1 MRALDGE
8 MLPLMVFALI
18 FGFAISRAPAADGER
33 NILIR
38 VFDQVFDACMRIVG
52 WAMVIAPLAVFAI
65 VFNTARTFGTDVFA
79 GVLLYV
85 ATVVAGLLVQQFVV
99 YSVMLRLA
107 ARRSPLEFFRD
118 CREVLLYAFST
129 ASSNATLPVSI
140 KAAETKLRLS
150 PRVARFVLTVGSTAN
165 QNGTALFEGVTILF
179 LAQAYGLDLT
189 VGQQVRVMVMSIV
202 AGIGTAGVPGGS
214 LPMVLIVA
222 QSVGVPA
229 EGMGLILGVDRF
241 LDMCRTAVNV
251 SGDLVIAA
259 LVDRPQRLTHVGPP
273 LWGAIP
279 ARPDVDTVADDHP
292 HRFRP
297 LAIQFHRHRPSLLV
311 VHLDLHA
318 SVEQV
323 HVAEEVGDKR
333 RCRVLDHL
341 AGRRILLDL
350 PLVHHH
356 DPIGQLEGF
365 LLVVRD
371 KDAGE
376 MNLLMQPAQPATQLL
391 PHLGVKRAER
401 LVEEQHFRLDRE
413 RTGQRHPLTLAAGEL
428 RRIAIA
434 KVVELD
440 ETEQLMDAALDLVL
454 GGTLVTRSHPKP
466 EGDVL
471 EDRHVPK
478 QRVMLEDKTHTAMP
492 RILPGGVVAVE
503 EHGAD
508 IRCFEAGDHPQQRRL
523 A

>member
-1 MRALDGE
+1 VKPHTKLLLALVAGFAAGAIAHAYGDSATVDFVGTQLLRPIGQIFLRTIFMTVVPMVFAALVVGVYELGREHGLGGVAARTLLFTLLLSAASVTIGVVLVNIVRPGANLPLSSAQTTAAAVQTLETNAAAAKPVSEVLVELIPRNPLDSAVRALDGE

-259 LVDRPQRLTHVGPP
+259 LVDR
-273 LWGAIP
+273 
-279 ARPDVDTVADDHP
+279 HP
-292 HRFRP
+292 
-297 LAIQFHRHRPSLLV
+297 
-311 VHLDLHA
+311 
-318 SVEQV
+318 
-323 HVAEEVGDKR
+323 
-333 RCRVLDHL
+333 
-341 AGRRILLDL
+341 
-350 PLVHHH
+350 
-356 DPIGQLEGF
+356 
-365 LLVVRD
+365 
-371 KDAGE
+371 
-376 MNLLMQPAQPATQLL
+376 
-391 PHLGVKRAER
+391 
-401 LVEEQHFRLDRE
+401 
-413 RTGQRHPLTLAAGEL
+413 
-428 RRIAIA
+428 
-434 KVVELD
+434 
-440 ETEQLMDAALDLVL
+440 
-454 GGTLVTRSHPKP
+454 
-466 EGDVL
+466 
-471 EDRHVPK
+471 
-478 QRVMLEDKTHTAMP
+478 
-492 RILPGGVVAVE
+492 
-503 EHGAD
+503 
-508 IRCFEAGDHPQQRRL
+508 
-523 A
+523 